1 MLQNSILDIQE
12 TIQKLES
19 ELSGVDEQIE
29 SQEQLYLTAKQKIIQ
44 DLTDTLTLETHNT
57 QLLTYI
63 PSIDLEDEKYAELLK
78 SE

>member
-19 ELSGVDEQIE
+19 ELSGVDKQIE

-63 PSIDLEDEKYAELLK
+63 PNIDLEDEKYSELLK